1 MSLFEKYESFCGETM
16 VRLICK
22 FAIIFGIL
30 IAYPLITNGILPQNF
45 TSLAPVIIMGQF
57 SSIIKAFYSVKKNGN
72 RGKQDY
78 ENFKAVYLLSMV
90 TMVIFTVFSVAFTNI
105 FLAVRSGEP
114 VDFMKMVYEVEIAVM
129 LYFLISLSLMASSNR
144 WSNFIY
150 FVVIG
155 FYAGLIV
162 IAPEPTCGGLIG
174 LAVLIPVAVFC
185 CTQLVFASTRI
196 RWGLSTEFDENG
208 NEINKDNVFVI
219 ERFNDKFKFDKTSKL
234 LVNQDLKE
242 KYDDLLKEIKDSK
255 QILIKSIQEYVK
267 SDSKDKITLKDIES
281 IFINDLC
288 EFGDNFIDIILN
300 LPKIEENLLPV
311 EDLRYDTLFHETNI
325 KLVSKSTIQKNI
337 FEYCEEY
344 NKLIEGSEIF
354 NNEFAHNNALNI
366 GDNLK
371 SNGFFKAEHKLK
383 LSNGTIINSK
393 SDLKNLVK
401 KEKEII
407 LKDMENKFDDID
419 NQLDKSKKI

>member
-1 MSLFEKYESFCGETM
+1 MDELNITLKNCYGITELSDFSIDFKKYGGCIIYSPNGTMKTSFSNTFLDLSKGKKSKDRIFKKESS
-16 VRLICK
+16 R
-22 FAIIFGIL
+22 
-30 IAYPLITNGILPQNF
+30 
-45 TSLAPVIIMGQF
+45 VI
-57 SSIIKAFYSVKKNGN
+57 Y
-72 RGKQDY
+72 
-78 ENFKAVYLLSMV
+78 
-90 TMVIFTVFSVAFTNI
+90 
-105 FLAVRSGEP
+105 
-114 VDFMKMVYEVEIAVM
+114 
-129 LYFLISLSLMASSNR
+129 
-144 WSNFIY
+144 
-150 FVVIG
+150 
-155 FYAGLIV
+155 
-162 IAPEPTCGGLIG
+162 
-174 LAVLIPVAVFC
+174 
-185 CTQLVFASTRI
+185 
-196 RWGLSTEFDENG
+196 DENG

-311 EDLRYDTLFHETNI
+311 EDLRHDTLFHETNI

-366 GDNLK
+366 EDNLK

-401 KEKEII
+401 KEKERI

-419 NQLDKSKKI
+419 NQLDKSKKNLRDLIRKYPEIMLPGYLNISDFKKNIWFSILNKIQLNLNSLVQIVIKNEEELKKLLMKQIKRNHNGKKQFLYLKTDLKCHLIFV